1 MPYSCQLQFATSG
14 KVVTPVGGA
23 RTCLGMGREISHT
36 STFTIVQTI
45 IRSPFGRLSFGR
57 SMIAEYFER
66 SRGKVIRGF
75 TFRFQD
81 CGQLLPLVVSSRT
94 ILGIASRSFILLV
107 RHTQIP
113 EVLSEL
119 EIFEICS
126 TRICAIF
133 RMAGTAARNFRLG
146 IPTKTS

>member
-1 MPYSCQLQFATSG
+1 MHTRALIEREGRIFNRSYSAWKRQKPTRMPYSCQLQFATSG

-81 CGQLLPLVVSSRT
+81 CGQLLPLVVSSRA
-94 ILGIASRSFILLV
+94 ILGIASRSFIL
-107 RHTQIP
+107 T
-113 EVLSEL
+113 
-119 EIFEICS
+119 
-126 TRICAIF
+126 
-133 RMAGTAARNFRLG
+133 N
-146 IPTKTS
+146 